1 MHKSRE
7 KRTYKKAKMS
17 LIYYL
22 WQLTKF
28 PKDLFFLMPITVF
41 FVNKARWYVTQ
52 GIAEVVEIG
61 AMLEQSLWDCL
72 NARLSRHAFE
82 NPTE

>member
-1 MHKSRE
+1 MDLQESQNE
-7 KRTYKKAKMS
+7 LNLLS
-17 LIYYL
+17 LAIDEVSEGP
-22 WQLTKF
+22 F
-28 PKDLFFLMPITVF
+28 LFDADNRLV

-72 NARLSRHAFE
+72 NARLLPHAFE

>member
-1 MHKSRE
+1 MAIDEVSE
-7 KRTYKKAKMS
+7 GT
-17 LIYYL
+17 
-22 WQLTKF
+22 F
-28 PKDLFFLMPITVF
+28 LFDADNRFV
-41 FVNKARWYVTQ
+41 FVNKSWWYVTQ

-72 NARLSRHAFE
+72 NARLLRHALE

>member
-1 MHKSRE
+1 LAIDEVSEGTFLFDADNRLVFANKSR
-7 KRTYKKAKMS
+7 
-17 LIYYL
+17 
-22 WQLTKF
+22 WH
-28 PKDLFFLMPITVF
+28 
-41 FVNKARWYVTQ
+41 VTQ

-72 NARLSRHAFE
+72 NARLPRHAFE

>member
-1 MHKSRE
+1 MDLQESQNE
-7 KRTYKKAKMS
+7 LNLLS
-17 LIYYL
+17 LAIDEVSEGP
-22 WQLTKF
+22 F
-28 PKDLFFLMPITVF
+28 LFDADNRLV

-82 NPTE
+82 NPKE

>member
-1 MHKSRE
+1 M
-7 KRTYKKAKMS
+7 
-17 LIYYL
+17 
-22 WQLTKF
+22 
-28 PKDLFFLMPITVF
+28 
-41 FVNKARWYVTQ
+41 TQ

>member
-1 MHKSRE
+1 LAIYEVSKGTLLFDAGNRLVFANKS
-7 KRTYKKAKMS
+7 
-17 LIYYL
+17 
-22 WQLTKF
+22 
-28 PKDLFFLMPITVF
+28 
-41 FVNKARWYVTQ
+41 RWYVTQ

>member
-1 MHKSRE
+1 MDLQESQNE
-7 KRTYKKAKMS
+7 LNLLS
-17 LIYYL
+17 LAIDEVSEGP
-22 WQLTKF
+22 F
-28 PKDLFFLMPITVF
+28 LFDADNRLV

-72 NARLSRHAFE
+72 NARLSHHAFE